1 MVWGL
6 ARNDGVY
13 TQNTAMMFMLE
24 RVYYMDWRFPA
35 LCLTVAANDVSAI
48 AMATLASWDEVAPPS
63 FPAAGRDDG
72 GADGDSSAK
81 ARRRRPAAQSQF
93 KPRGAVPAA
102 ASHQK
107 QGDRARGPPGLGLVP
122 QRPAPTGLPA
132 EAAAL
137 GGASAAARLGG
148 GGAES
153 SPEKKRAYNPGRYVR
168 VSKESNFDADLF
180 ANRATKRDDL
190 PVVLSKKKLLG
201 NEILAPQLAKVSPR
215 VRIPAAGGALAGRT
229 KGGAR
234 HSHPDVAEKMHAV
247 ASRVYGSLEDSVDA
261 VVLRQ
266 LGLDA
271 RGNPT
276 RSTQQPQL
284 KKGESCA
291 LGPASGATR

>member
-1 MVWGL
+1 
-6 ARNDGVY
+6 
-13 TQNTAMMFMLE
+13 
-24 RVYYMDWRFPA
+24 
-35 LCLTVAANDVSAI
+35 
-48 AMATLASWDEVAPPS
+48 MATLASWDEVAPPS
-63 FPAAGRDDG
+63 FPAASGDDG
-72 GADGDSSAK
+72 GAGGDSSTK
-81 ARRRRPAAQSQF
+81 ARRRRPAAQSQV
-93 KPRGAVPAA
+93 KPRGVVPAA
-102 ASHQK
+102 ASHRK

-122 QRPAPTGLPA
+122 QRSAPTGLPA

-148 GGAES
+148 GGGAES
-153 SPEKKRAYNPGRYVR
+153 SPEKKKAYNPGRYVR

-215 VRIPAAGGALAGRT
+215 VRIPAAGGALAGGRT

-234 HSHPDVAEKMHAV
+234 HSHPDVAGKMHAV
-247 ASRVYGSLEDSVDA
+247 ASPVYGSLEDSVDA

-276 RSTQQPQL
+276 CSAPQTHL

-291 LGPASGATR
+291 VYISDIYKRCIYIYR